1 MHQGQGL
8 GSRGYGP
15 ELSDAMPGGTR
26 GSGWLP
32 VGVLQQGRPGEGAPA
47 SPRGWHCTEAAWL
60 GPQLLGEGREHA
72 EVGKVF
78 DVIVA
83 GALGGVPRHGQHVL
97 EHFSLTGLLV
107 GVLLT
112 ALLAVVLALPL

>member
-8 GSRGYGP
+8 GSRGCGL
-15 ELSDAMPGGTR
+15 ELSDAMPGGTW

-32 VGVLQQGRPGEGAPA
+32 VGVLRQGRPGEGAPA
-47 SPRGWHCTEAAWL
+47 SPRGWHCTAAAW
-60 GPQLLGEGREHA
+60 LLGEGREHA